1 MDGLL
6 ERIIVETKEV
16 LKKNM
21 DMADKMRKELK
32 NQYQGYET
40 LYHEAQIHTNILNG
54 ILTEYEKRKKML

>member
-6 ERIIVETKEV
+6 ERIILETKEV

-21 DMADKMRKELK
+21 DMADKK
-32 NQYQGYET
+32 GYKT